1 MSNLNIEKVLSVKH
15 WNDTLFTFQTT
26 RDQSLRFRNGEF
38 IMIGLPL
45 EGGKKVMR
53 AYSIA
58 SPNYEEQ
65 LEFFSIKVAD
75 GALTSRLQHLKPGD
89 EVMVSRKPTGTLVVD
104 DVKAGRNLYLLATG
118 TGLAPFMSIIQCPE
132 TYEKF
137 DKVILCHGV
146 RYVSEL
152 CYQEKI
158 MEELPNHEYLGDMI
172 KEKLLYYPTVTR
184 EPYQNTGRL
193 TKALEEGD
201 VATALGLDQLDP
213 AHDRAMIC
221 GSPAM
226 LEDLSNWLNDNGFEI
241 SPKMGIQG
249 DYVIERA
256 FVES

>member
-45 EGGKKVMR
+45 EDGKKVMR

-58 SPNYEEQ
+58 SPNYEEN
-65 LEFFSIKVAD
+65 LEFFSIKVPD
-75 GALTSRLQHLKPGD
+75 GKLTSRLQHLKPGD
-89 EVMVSRKPTGTLVVD
+89 EVMVSKKPTGTLVVD
-104 DVKAGRNLYLLATG
+104 DLKQGRNLYLLATG
-118 TGLAPFMSIIQCPE
+118 TGLAPFLSIVQCPE

-146 RYVSEL
+146 RFVSEL
-152 CYQEKI
+152 CYQEMI
-158 MEELPNHEYLGDMI
+158 MQDLPNHEYLGDI
-172 KEKLLYYPTVTR
+172 IAEKLLYYPTVTR
-184 EPYQNTGRL
+184 EPYQNQGRL
-193 TKALEEGD
+193 THALENGQVEE
-201 VATALGLDQLDP
+201 TLGLDKLDP
-213 AHDRAMIC
+213 KHDRAMIC

-226 LEDLSNWLNDNGFEI
+226 LEDLSQMLNDKGFEI
-241 SPKMGIQG
+241 SQKMGIQG

-256 FVES
+256 FVE